1 MDNIKKADKARLDVV
16 LAAQIGEPRH
26 QAQKMIKAGQVLVND
41 KVVLKVNHRL
51 NEGDAI
57 KVTKI
62 KKAVIK
68 AKLEAE
74 LPEVPVIKE
83 TDDYL
88 VINKPAGLMVHG
100 ARGNNGPT
108 LVAWL
113 IKNYP
118 KIAKVG
124 DDKERPGIV
133 HRLDKDVSGL
143 MVIAKNN
150 KSFEDLKSQFSSRQI
165 YKEYQGLAY
174 GALNVE
180 EGVLNFPLS
189 RSTTGHK
196 MAAHPF
202 GHEGKEAITEFK
214 VLKHFIN
221 YSLLSLVIK
230 TGRTH
235 QIRAHLSAFNH
246 QLVGDNLY
254 GTNITKLKN
263 KKFNL
268 GRVWLV
274 SVKLSFTDLSGEKQ
288 TFKVAVPKEL
298 KEFLKE
304 IK

>member
-1 MDNIKKADKARLDVV
+1 MDNIRKADKARLDVV

-26 QAQKMIKAGQVLVND
+26 QAQKMIKAGLVLVNG

-51 NEGDAI
+51 NEEDEI
-57 KVTKI
+57 KVTKA
-62 KKAVIK
+62 KKALVK
-68 AKLEAE
+68 AKQEAD
-74 LPEVPVIKE
+74 LPEVPIIKE

-100 ARGNNGPT
+100 ARGNTGPT

-143 MVIAKNN
+143 MVVAKNN
-150 KSFEDLKSQFSSRQI
+150 KSFEDLKRQFSSRQI
-165 YKEYQGLAY
+165 YKEYQGLVY
-174 GALNVE
+174 GALTVE

-189 RSTTGHK
+189 RSTKGHK

-202 GHEGKEAITEFK
+202 GAEGKEAITEFK

-254 GTNITKLKN
+254 GTNITKIKN

-274 SVKLSFTDLSGEKQ
+274 SVKLTFADLAGEKQ
-288 TFKVAVPKEL
+288 EFKIKVPTEL
-298 KEFLKE
+298 QKFLKE

>member
-1 MDNIKKADKARLDVV
+1 MDNIKKADKERLDVV
-16 LAAQIGEPRH
+16 LTKQLGQARH
-26 QAQKMIKAGQVLVND
+26 QIQKLIKSGQVLVNGQ
-41 KVVLKVNHRL
+41 VVVKVNHRL
-51 NEGDAI
+51 NAEDNI
-57 KVTKI
+57 KVTKA
-62 KKAVIK
+62 KKVVSKTVLLAEAPKVAV
-68 AKLEAE
+68 
-74 LPEVPVIKE
+74 VKE

-100 ARGNNGPT
+100 ARGNSGPT
-108 LVAWL
+108 LVSWL
-113 IKNYP
+113 LKNYP

-150 KSFEDLKSQFSSRQI
+150 KSFEDLKRQFSLRLV
-165 YKEYQGLAY
+165 YKEYEGLVY
-174 GALNVE
+174 GTLPVE
-180 EGVLNFPLS
+180 EGTLNFPLARATS
-189 RSTTGHK
+189 GHK
-196 MAAHPF
+196 MAARPT
-202 GHEGKEAITEFK
+202 GGEGKEAVTEFK

-254 GTNITKLKN
+254 GTNITRLKN

-268 GRVWLV
+268 GRVWLI
-274 SVKLSFTDLSGEKQ
+274 SVKLAFTDLRGEKQ
-288 TFKVAVPKEL
+288 VFKIAIPKEL
-298 KEFLKE
+298 KIFLE
-304 IK
+304 TIK

>member
-1 MDNIKKADKARLDVV
+1 MDNIRKADKARLDVV

-26 QAQKMIKAGQVLVND
+26 QAQKMIKLGQVLVNG
-41 KVVLKVNHRL
+41 KVELKVNHRV

-57 KVTKI
+57 KVTKAKPAI
-62 KKAVIK
+62 VK
-68 AKLEAE
+68 AKLEAA
-74 LPEVPVIKE
+74 LPEVSVIKE

-100 ARGNNGPT
+100 ARGNTGPT

-124 DDKERPGIV
+124 DDLERPGIV

-143 MVIAKNN
+143 MVVAKNN
-150 KSFEDLKSQFSSRQI
+150 KSFEDLKSQFSSRKI
-165 YKEYQGLAY
+165 YKEYQGLVY
-174 GALNVE
+174 GALTVE

-189 RSTTGHK
+189 RSTKGHK

-202 GHEGKEAITEFK
+202 GTEGKEAITEFK
-214 VLKHFIN
+214 VLKHFVN

-254 GTNITKLKN
+254 GTNITKIKN

-274 SVKLSFTDLSGEKQ
+274 SVKLSFTDLAGEKQ
-288 TFKVAVPKEL
+288 TFKIKIPAEL
-298 KEFLKE
+298 QKFLKE

>member
-16 LAAQIGEPRH
+16 LAKQLSQARH
-26 QAQKMIKAGQVLVND
+26 QIQKLIKAGQVLVNGQT
-41 KVVLKVNHRL
+41 VTKVNHRL
-51 NEGDAI
+51 NADDDI
-57 KVTKI
+57 KIAKAKKI
-62 KKAVIK
+62 ITK
-68 AKLEAE
+68 AKLAAA
-74 LPEVPVIKE
+74 LPKVAVIKE

-100 ARGNNGPT
+100 ARGNSGPT
-108 LVAWL
+108 LVTWL
-113 IKNYP
+113 KKNYP

-124 DDKERPGIV
+124 EDRERPGIV

-150 KSFEDLKSQFSSRQI
+150 KSFNDLKRQFGARLI
-165 YKEYQGLAY
+165 YKEYQGLVY
-174 GALNVE
+174 GGLKVE

-189 RSTTGHK
+189 RATSGHK
-196 MAAHPF
+196 MAAHPA
-202 GHEGKEAITEFK
+202 GHEGKEAVTEFK
-214 VLKHFIN
+214 VLQHFIN
-221 YSLLSLVIK
+221 YTLLSLVIK

-274 SVKLSFTDLSGEKQ
+274 SVKLAFTDLGGKKQ
-288 TFKVAVPKEL
+288 TFKVAIPKEL
-298 KEFLKE
+298 KEFLDT

>member
-1 MDNIKKADKARLDVV
+1 MDNIKKADKERLDVV
-16 LAAQIGEPRH
+16 LATQLNQARH
-26 QAQKMIKAGQVLVND
+26 QVQKMIKAGLVLVNGQM
-41 KVVLKVNHRL
+41 VTKVNHRL
-51 NEGDAI
+51 NADDDI
-57 KVTKI
+57 KVTKA
-62 KKAVIK
+62 KKIIGH
-68 AKLEAE
+68 AKSETA
-74 LPEVPVIKE
+74 LPKVVVVKE

-108 LVAWL
+108 LVTWL

-118 KIAKVG
+118 KIVKVG
-124 DDKERPGIV
+124 DDQERPGIV

-150 KSFEDLKSQFSSRQI
+150 KSFNDLKSQFSSRQI
-165 YKEYQGLAY
+165 YKEYQGLVY

-189 RSTTGHK
+189 RSTSGHK
-196 MAAHPF
+196 MAAHPA
-202 GHEGKEAITEFK
+202 GEVGKEAVTEFK

-221 YSLLSLVIK
+221 YTLLSLVIK

-254 GTNITKLKN
+254 GTNITRIKN

-274 SVKLSFTDLSGEKQ
+274 SVKLSFTDLAGTKQ
-288 TFKVAVPKEL
+288 TFKINIPKEL
-298 KEFLKE
+298 KEFLNI